1 LLKIS
6 SKKLLIVT
14 DSINH
19 EDSSGSKANVAFIK
33 SLVVSGYEVI
43 VIHYTQRE
51 IQIEGA
57 TCLLAKQR
65 KNNLF
70 YILGGIQRTVQR
82 NLDVNWSVFLENKFG
97 FSFTFFNDSKSIV
110 KTLERFRITDFDLI
124 ITLSKGESF
133 RPHHALLQI
142 PNLHDKWL
150 AYVHDPY
157 PFQNYPRP
165 YTFVP
170 KGAKQK
176 DYFFQKVAFHCKFA
190 SFPSRLLADHMAG
203 FYPEFK
209 EKSVVIPHQ
218 YDNVISGVSLPSFFM
233 EGAFNIVH
241 TGNLIGG
248 RSPEGLLKGF
258 QLFLESQKIAKQESY
273 LYLVGPSSN
282 YRELMSSYEH
292 APQFIFHPGVS
303 YAESLAL
310 QEAAS
315 VNLIIEASDTDFSPF
330 LPAKMAH
337 CVMVDKPILALSPKK
352 SEVRRLLGEDY
363 LWQSDADDSKQIAR
377 ILSELYLKW
386 ENTKAESWHLNRT
399 DLQDYFSSAFLNKQI
414 QNLLNASA

>member
-1 LLKIS
+1 MPHKI
-6 SKKLLIVT
+6 LIVT
-14 DSINH
+14 DSINP

-33 SLVVSGYEVI
+33 SLVASDYSVT

-57 TCLLAKQR
+57 ACFLAEQR
-65 KNNLF
+65 KSNLY

-82 NLDVNWSVFLENKFG
+82 NLGVDWSVFLENSFG
-97 FSFTFFNDSKSIV
+97 FSFAFFNDSKSIV
-110 KTLERFRITDFDLI
+110 KRIKSLNIKDFDLV

-133 RPHHALLQI
+133 RPHHAILQL
-142 PNLHDKWL
+142 PVWHLKWL
-150 AYVHDPY
+150 AYIHDPY
-157 PFQNYPRP
+157 PFQNYPWP

-176 DYFFQKVAFHCKFA
+176 DHFFKKVAIHCKF
-190 SFPSRLLADHMAG
+190 SGFPSRLLADHIAG

-218 YDNVISGVSLPSFFM
+218 YDTIISGVSLPSFFK
-233 EGAFNIVH
+233 EDAFNIVH
-241 TGNLIGG
+241 TGNLLGG

-258 QLFLESQKIAKQESY
+258 QLFLECHEEARQESY
-273 LYLVGPSSN
+273 LYLIGPSGN
-282 YRELMSSYEH
+282 YREMMNSYEPD
-292 APQFIFHPGVS
+292 PQFIFHRGIS

-310 QEAAS
+310 QQAAS
-315 VNLIIEASDTDFSPF
+315 VNLIIEASDADFSPF

-352 SEVRRLLGEDY
+352 SEVRRLLGENY
-363 LWQSDADDSKQIAR
+363 TWQSEADDSKRIAG
-377 ILSELYLKW
+377 ILSTLYLKW
-386 ENTKAESWHLNRT
+386 KSTKAESWRLNRT
-399 DLQDYFSSAFLNKQI
+399 DLQDYFSSAYLDKQI
-414 QNLLNASA
+414 QNILNASA

>member
-1 LLKIS
+1 MPHKI
-6 SKKLLIVT
+6 LIVT
-14 DSINH
+14 DSINP

-33 SLVVSGYEVI
+33 SLVASDYSVT

-82 NLDVNWSVFLENKFG
+82 IRGVDWSVFLENSFG
-97 FSFTFFNDSKSIV
+97 FSFTFFNDSKSLV
-110 KTLERFRITDFDLI
+110 RRIRNLNIRNFDLV

-133 RPHHALLQI
+133 RPHHAVLKL
-142 PNLHDKWL
+142 PVWHLKWL

-157 PFQNYPRP
+157 PFQYYPNP
-165 YTFVP
+165 YRFTP
-170 KGAKQK
+170 KGAGQK
-176 DYFFQKVAFHCKFA
+176 AAFFKKVATRCRYA
-190 SFPSRLLADHMAG
+190 GFPSLLLAQHMTKY
-203 FYPEFK
+203 YPQFIN
-209 EKSVVIPHQ
+209 KSIVIPHQ
-218 YDNVISGVSLPSFFM
+218 IDFNIPKVKLPSFFYK
-233 EGAFNIVH
+233 GKFNLVH

-258 QLFLESQKIAKQESY
+258 QLFIKKNKEAKEDAF

-282 YRELMSSYEH
+282 YKELMSSYEH
-292 APQFIFHPGVS
+292 APQFIFHQSVS
-303 YAESLAL
+303 YAESIAL

-315 VNLIIEASDTDFSPF
+315 VNLIIEASDTDSSPF

-337 CVMVDKPILALSPKK
+337 SVMANKPILTLSPEK
-352 SEVRRLLGEDY
+352 SEVRRLLGKDY
-363 LWQSDADDSKQIAR
+363 PLQSDADHPKQIAR
-377 ILSELYLKW
+377 ILSELYLEWK
-386 ENTKAESWHLNRT
+386 NTNAESWHLNRA
-399 DLQDYFSSAFLNKQI
+399 DLQDYFSSEYLNKQI

>member
-1 LLKIS
+1 MPHKI
-6 SKKLLIVT
+6 LIVT
-14 DSINH
+14 DSINP

-33 SLVVSGYEVI
+33 SLVASGYEVT

-51 IQIEGA
+51 IQIEGT
-57 TCLLAKQR
+57 TCFLAKQR
-65 KNNLF
+65 RYNL
-70 YILGGIQRTVQR
+70 YHVLGGIQRTIQC
-82 NLDVNWSVFLENKFG
+82 NLGVDWSIFLENSFG
-97 FSFTFFNDSKSIV
+97 FSFTFFNDSNSIV
-110 KTLERFRITDFDLI
+110 KTIKRFKATKFYLI

-133 RPHHALLQI
+133 RPHHALLQL
-142 PNLHDKWL
+142 PELHQKWL

-157 PFQNYPRP
+157 PFQNYPWP

-176 DYFFQKVAFHCKFA
+176 DHFFKKVAVHCKFA
-190 SFPSRLLADHMAG
+190 GFPSRLLADHMTG

-218 YDNVISGVSLPSFFM
+218 YDNLISGVSLPSFFK
-233 EGAFNIVH
+233 EDAFNIVH

-258 QLFLESQKIAKQESY
+258 QLFLESQEEARQESY

-282 YRELMSSYEH
+282 YRELMNAYEL

-303 YAESLAL
+303 YGESLAL
-310 QEAAS
+310 QQAAS

-337 CVMVDKPILALSPKK
+337 CVMVDKPILALSPKI

-363 LWQSDADDSKQIAR
+363 TWQSEADDSKQIAG

-386 ENTKAESWHLNRT
+386 KNTKAESWHLNRI
-399 DLQDYFSSAFLNKQI
+399 DLQDYFSSAYLNIQI

>member
-1 LLKIS
+1 MLKSI
-6 SKKLLIVT
+6 LIVT
-14 DSINH
+14 DSINTA
-19 EDSSGSKANVAFIK
+19 DSSGSKANVAFIK
-33 SLVVSGYEVI
+33 SLVASDYAVT

-57 TCLLAKQR
+57 TCILAEQR
-65 KNNLF
+65 KSNLY
-70 YILGGIQRTVQR
+70 YIFGGIQRTVQR
-82 NLDVNWSVFLENKFG
+82 NLGVDWSVFLENSFG
-97 FSFTFFNDSKSIV
+97 FSFAFFNDSKSLV
-110 KTLERFRITDFDLI
+110 RRIRNLNIRDFDLV

-133 RPHHALLQI
+133 RPHHAVLKL
-142 PNLHDKWL
+142 PVWHLKWL

-157 PFQNYPRP
+157 PFQNYPWP

-176 DYFFQKVAFHCKFA
+176 DHFFKKVAVHCKFA
-190 SFPSRLLADHMAG
+190 GFPSRLLADHMAG

-218 YDNVISGVSLPSFFM
+218 YDNLISGVSLPSFFK
-233 EGAFNIVH
+233 EDAFNIVH

-258 QLFLESQKIAKQESY
+258 QLFLESQEEARQESY

-282 YRELMSSYEH
+282 YRELMNAYEL

-310 QEAAS
+310 QQAAS

-352 SEVRRLLGEDY
+352 SETRRLLGEDY
-363 LWQSDADDSKQIAR
+363 TWQSEADDSKQIAG

-386 ENTKAESWHLNRT
+386 KSTKAESWRLNRT
-399 DLQDYFSSAFLNKQI
+399 DLQDYFSSAYLNKKI

>member
-1 LLKIS
+1 
-6 SKKLLIVT
+6 VT
-14 DSINH
+14 DSINA

-33 SLVVSGYEVI
+33 SLVASDYAVT

-57 TCLLAKQR
+57 ICILAEQR
-65 KNNLF
+65 KNNLY
-70 YILGGIQRTVQR
+70 YIFGGIQRTVQR
-82 NLDVNWSVFLENKFG
+82 NLGVDWSVFLENSFG
-97 FSFTFFNDSKSIV
+97 FSFAFFNDSKSIV
-110 KTLERFRITDFDLI
+110 KSIRSLNIRDFDLV

-133 RPHHALLQI
+133 RPHHAVLQL
-142 PNLHDKWL
+142 PVWHLKWL

-157 PFQNYPRP
+157 PFQNYPWP

-176 DYFFQKVAFHCKFA
+176 DHFFEKVAVHCKFA
-190 SFPSRLLADHMAG
+190 GFPSCLLADHMAG

-218 YDNVISGVSLPSFFM
+218 YDNLISGVSLPPFFK

-258 QLFLESQKIAKQESY
+258 QLFLESQEEARQESY

-282 YRELMSSYEH
+282 YKQLINSFEPL
-292 APQFIFHPGVS
+292 PQFIYHPGVS
-303 YAESLAL
+303 YTESLAL
-310 QEAAS
+310 QQAAS
-315 VNLIIEASDTDFSPF
+315 VNLIIEASDTDYSPF
-330 LPAKMAH
+330 LPAKMSH
-337 CVMVDKPILALSPKK
+337 CVMVDKPILALSPRK
-352 SEVRRLLGEDY
+352 SEVRRLLEGEY
-363 LWQSDADDSKQIAR
+363 FWQTEADDSEQIAKL
-377 ILSELYLKW
+377 ISELYFKW
-386 ENTKAESWHLNRT
+386 KNENANSWCLDRP
-399 DLQDYFSSAFLNKQI
+399 DLQAYFSSEYLNKQI
-414 QNLLNASA
+414 QSLLDASA

>member
-1 LLKIS
+1 MQNS
-6 SKKLLIVT
+6 SKNLLVVT
-14 DSINH
+14 DSINP

-33 SLVVSGYEVI
+33 SLIGNGYKVC
-43 VIHYTQRE
+43 VIHYTQVE
-51 IQIEGA
+51 LQIKGA
-57 TCLLAKQR
+57 ECVLAKER
-65 KNNLF
+65 RANLT
-70 YILGGIQRTVQR
+70 YVLGGIQRTVQR
-82 NLDVNWSVFLENKFG
+82 NLGVNWSVFLENRFG

-124 ITLSKGESF
+124 ISLSKGESF
-133 RPHHALLQI
+133 RPHHAILQL
-142 PNLHDKWL
+142 PLWHLKWL
-150 AYVHDPY
+150 AYIHDPY
-157 PFQNYPRP
+157 PFQNYPKP

-170 KGAKQK
+170 KGAIQK
-176 DYFFQKVAFHCKFA
+176 DHFFNKVATHCKFA
-190 SFPSRLLADHMAG
+190 GFPSRLLADHMAG

-218 YDNVISGVSLPSFFM
+218 YDNVISGVSLPSFFKDA
-233 EGAFNIVH
+233 AFNIVH

-258 QLFLESQKIAKQESY
+258 QLFLESQEEARQESY

-282 YRELMSSYEH
+282 YRELMSLYKH

-310 QEAAS
+310 QQAAS
-315 VNLIIEASDTDFSPF
+315 VNLIVEASDTDFSPF

-363 LWQSDADDSKQIAR
+363 VCQSEADDSEQIAG
-377 ILSELYLKW
+377 ILSGLYLKW
-386 ENTKAESWHLNRT
+386 KNTKAESWRLNRT
-399 DLQDYFSSAFLNKQI
+399 DLQDYFSSAYLNKQI
-414 QNLLNASA
+414 QNILNASA

>member
-1 LLKIS
+1 LLTIS
-6 SKKLLIVT
+6 TKKLLVVT
-14 DSINH
+14 DSINP

-33 SLVVSGYEVI
+33 SLVASGYEVT
-43 VIHYTQRE
+43 VIHYTQRK
-51 IQIEGA
+51 IQIERA

-82 NLDVNWSVFLENKFG
+82 NLGVNWSVFLENSFG
-97 FSFTFFNDSKSIV
+97 FSFAFFNDSKSIIQ
-110 KTLERFRITDFDLI
+110 RIKSLNIKDFDLV

-133 RPHHALLQI
+133 RPHHAILQL
-142 PNLHDKWL
+142 PVWHLKWL

-157 PFQNYPRP
+157 PFQNYPWP

-170 KGAKQK
+170 KGAEQK
-176 DYFFQKVAFHCKFA
+176 DHFFKKVAAHCKFA
-190 SFPSRLLADHMAG
+190 GFPSRHLADHMAG
-203 FYPEFK
+203 FYPEFI
-209 EKSVVIPHQ
+209 EKSFVIPHQ
-218 YDNVISGVSLPSFFM
+218 YDNVILGVSLPSFFKD
-233 EGAFNIVH
+233 AVFNIVH

-258 QLFLESQKIAKQESY
+258 QLFLESQEEARQESY

-315 VNLIIEASDTDFSPF
+315 INLIIEASDTDFSPF

-363 LWQSDADDSKQIAR
+363 TWQSEADDSKQIAR

-386 ENTKAESWHLNRT
+386 KITKAEFWRLNRP
-399 DLQDYFSSAFLNKQI
+399 DLQDYFSSAHLNKQI

>member
-1 LLKIS
+1 MLELS
-6 SKKLLIVT
+6 SKKLLVVT
-14 DSINH
+14 DSINP
-19 EDSSGSKANVAFIK
+19 EDSSGSKANVALIK
-33 SLVVSGYEVI
+33 SLVASDYAVTV
-43 VIHYTQRE
+43 VHYTQRE
-51 IQIEGA
+51 IQISGA

-82 NLDVNWSVFLENKFG
+82 NLGVNWSVFLENKFG

-110 KTLERFRITDFDLI
+110 KTLERFSISDFDLI

-133 RPHHALLQI
+133 RPHHALLQL
-142 PNLHDKWL
+142 PQLHDKWL
-150 AYVHDPY
+150 AYIHDPY
-157 PFQNYPRP
+157 PFQHYPWP

-176 DYFFQKVAFHCKFA
+176 DHFFEKVAFHCKFA
-190 SFPSRLLADHMAG
+190 GFPSSLLADHMAG

-209 EKSVVIPHQ
+209 EKSVIVPHQ
-218 YDNVISGVSLPSFFM
+218 YDNLISGCSLPSFFK
-233 EGAFNIVH
+233 EDAFNIVH

-248 RSPEGLLKGF
+248 RSPEGLLLGF
-258 QLFLESQKIAKQESY
+258 QLFLESQEEARQESY
-273 LYLVGPSSN
+273 LYLIGPSSN
-282 YRELMSSYEH
+282 YRELMSAYEH
-292 APQFIFHPGVS
+292 APQFIFYPGVS

-363 LWQSDADDSKQIAR
+363 TWQSDADDSKQIAR

-386 ENTKAESWHLNRT
+386 KNTKAESWHLHRG
-399 DLQDYFSSAFLNKQI
+399 DLQDYFSSAYLKTQI